1 MEPFTKVPT
10 VGVVVE
16 VKDGGEYHV
25 LPEFRVV
32 SAPDIRV
39 GDTLTMFGATALD
52 DRKYDRQHTRVTRI
66 SHQYSGT
73 SPDPLV
79 VVISVELESGQASF
93 AEETGYDIGCQT
105 VVCSSQHHT
114 K

>member
-1 MEPFTKVPT
+1 MESFVKVPT

-25 LPEFRVV
+25 LPEFRLI
-32 SAPDIRV
+32 SSPSIRV
-39 GDTLTMFGATALD
+39 GDTFTMFSATARD
-52 DRKYDRQHTRVTRI
+52 GRKYDRQHARVTGI
-66 SHQYSGT
+66 SHQYSGA

-93 AEETGYDIGCQT
+93 VEETGCEIGCQT
-105 VVCSSQHHT
+105 VV
-114 K
+114 